1 MCANTLG
8 WPRRAVDAALL
19 TVVRSE
25 LLSPAA
31 LTELHSAVRTAIAG
45 AKRATGA
52 DANTA
57 RLAALQGE
65 IARLVDAVAQAG
77 LSDALRAS
85 LAAAEAERTALEQRA
100 RNSTALPVPTASE
113 VIAGYRRRL
122 LPLQQALESDAD
134 RQRTRELL
142 AELLGPVTLTRDDT
156 GDWAEME
163 EPAARVAL
171 AGSTPLTVVAG
182 ARNLRC
188 RRIQI
193 RRG

>member
-1 MCANTLG
+1 MD
-8 WPRRAVDAALL
+8 RRRGSAAGL
-19 TVVRSE
+19 
-25 LLSPAA
+25 A
-31 LTELHSAVRTAIAG
+31 ELHSAVRTAIAG

-77 LSDALRAS
+77 LSDALRAR

-122 LPLQQALESDAD
+122 LQLQQALESDAD

>member
-1 MCANTLG
+1 MPSSPL
-8 WPRRAVDAALL
+8 RAALY
-19 TVVRSE
+19 
-25 LLSPAA
+25 
-31 LTELHSAVRTAIAG
+31 
-45 AKRATGA
+45 
-52 DANTA
+52 A
-57 RLAALQGE
+57 RY
-65 IARLVDAVAQAG
+65 
-77 LSDALRAS
+77 
-85 LAAAEAERTALEQRA
+85 
-100 RNSTALPVPTASE
+100 ST
-113 VIAGYRRRL
+113 
-122 LPLQQALESDAD
+122 D

>member
-1 MCANTLG
+1 MKQWVTVEA
-8 WPRRAVDAALL
+8 RDAAVAAERERQLQGVHSAGVL
-19 TVVRSE
+19 QWIAVE
-25 LLSPAA
+25 AA
-31 LTELHSAVRTAIAG
+31 LP
-45 AKRATGA
+45 
-52 DANTA
+52 
-57 RLAALQGE
+57 
-65 IARLVDAVAQAG
+65 
-77 LSDALRAS
+77 DALRAR

-122 LPLQQALESDAD
+122 LQLQQALESDAD

-142 AELLGPVTLTRDDT
+142 AELLGPVTLTRDAA

-188 RRIQI
+188 RRILI
-193 RRG
+193 RCG